1 MIEILLVFNH
11 TIRKL
16 FIVTLHLT
24 FLSLCVCLSPSFC
37 SLCQFD
43 MLLGGPETQHVMP
56 LCCTVFRVAPCI

>member
-1 MIEILLVFNH
+1 MIAILLVFSH

-16 FIVTLHLT
+16 FIVTLLLT
-24 FLSLCVCLSPSFC
+24 FLSLSPSFG